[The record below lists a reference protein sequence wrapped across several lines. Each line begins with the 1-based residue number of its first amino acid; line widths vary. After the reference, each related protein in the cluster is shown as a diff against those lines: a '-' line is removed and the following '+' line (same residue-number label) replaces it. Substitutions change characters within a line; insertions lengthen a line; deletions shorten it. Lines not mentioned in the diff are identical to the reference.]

1 MRFDDILREDT
12 AERFRLGLP
21 PATVQEQRA
30 VVALMPMS
38 NPRQGHHPSEL
49 LWGFRELRERHL
61 LARQQVAAVPG
72 RAAPQPMRAVGMGP
86 VTVDRAARTVEV
98 VWATGVR
105 ARNFVQALGWIT
117 EELDMSATA
126 VRMATLR
133 SGYAPV
139 LNTHSK
145 GSVRDVFGRVV
156 SARIEN
162 GYGLATLRFSGAADV
177 EPVWQRI
184 VDGALRG
191 VSAGYRVHRYEQQR
205 DPVSGDTVHRA
216 VDWEPYEI
224 SVVPVP
230 IDREAMTR

>member
-1 MRFDDILREDT
+1 MTFDDILQEDRY
-12 AERFRLGLP
+12 ERYRLGLP
-21 PATVQEQRA
+21 PATLAEQRA
-30 VVALMPMS
+30 VVALLPAM
-38 NPRQGHHPSEL
+38 NPRTGHSAAEL
-49 LWGFRELRERHL
+49 IWGFRRLRE
-61 LARQQVAAVPG
+61 G
-72 RAAPQPMRAVGMGP
+72 RAAALQREAPQQAATAGSWSAVAPGP

-105 ARNFVQALGWIT
+105 ARNLVQALGWII
-117 EELDMSATA
+117 EELDMSPNA

-145 GSVRDVFGRVV
+145 GSVRDVLGRVV

-162 GYGLATLRFSGAADV
+162 GYGLATLRFTSAADV
-177 EPVWQRI
+177 EPIWQRI

-224 SVVPVP
+224 SIVPVP

>member
-1 MRFDDILREDT
+1 MRFDDILREDS

-21 PATVQEQRA
+21 PATLQEQRG
-30 VVALMPMS
+30 VVALTPMS

-61 LARQQVAAVPG
+61 LARQQAAAVTA
-72 RAAPQPMRAVGMGP
+72 RAAPQRMRPVATGP

-105 ARNFVQALGWIT
+105 CRNLVQTLGWIT
-117 EELDMSATA
+117 EELDMSPNA
-126 VRMATLR
+126 VRMAVLR
-133 SGYAPV
+133 SGHAPV

-145 GSVRDVFGRVV
+145 GSVRDVLGRVI
-156 SARIEN
+156 SARIED
-162 GYGLATLRFSGAADV
+162 GYGLATLRFSSAVDV

-191 VSAGYRVHRYEQQR
+191 VSAGYRVHRYEQRR

>member
-1 MRFDDILREDT
+1 MTFDDILREDRN
-12 AERFRLGLP
+12 ERYRLGLP
-21 PATVQEQRA
+21 PVTLAEQRA
-30 VVALMPMS
+30 VAALLPMS
-38 NPRQGHHPSEL
+38 NPRIGHSASEL
-49 LWGFRELRERHL
+49 VWGFRRLREG
-61 LARQQVAAVPG
+61 QAAALQRPALPLVRPAASRSTIAPG
-72 RAAPQPMRAVGMGP
+72 PL
-86 VTVDRAARTVEV
+86 TVDRAARTVEV

-105 ARNFVQALGWIT
+105 ARNLVQSLGWII
-117 EELDMSATA
+117 EELDMSPNA

-133 SGYAPV
+133 SGHAPV

-145 GSVRDVFGRVV
+145 GSVHDVLGRVV

-162 GYGLATLRFSGAADV
+162 GYGLATLRFTSAADV
-177 EPVWQRI
+177 EPIWQRI

-230 IDREAMTR
+230 IDRAAMTR

>member
-1 MRFDDILREDT
+1 MTFDDILREDRY
-12 AERFRLGLP
+12 ERYRLGLP
-21 PATVQEQRA
+21 PATPAEQRA
-30 VVALMPMS
+30 VVALLPPM
-38 NPRQGHHPSEL
+38 NPRTGHSVAEL
-49 LWGFRELRERHL
+49 LWGFRRLREGQ
-61 LARQQVAAVPG
+61 AAAVQR
-72 RAAPQPMRAVGMGP
+72 RAPPQAGPAGLSSGVTSGPM
-86 VTVDRAARTVEV
+86 TVDRAARTVEV

-105 ARNFVQALGWIT
+105 ARNFVPALGLIT
-117 EELDMSATA
+117 EELDMTPAA

-145 GSVRDVFGRVV
+145 GSVHDVLGRVV

-162 GYGLATLRFSGAADV
+162 GYGLATLRFSSAADV
-177 EPVWQRI
+177 EPIWQRI

-191 VSAGYRVHRYEQQR
+191 VSAGYRVHRYEQQV

-224 SVVPVP
+224 SIVPVP
-230 IDREAMTR
+230 IDRAAMTR